1 MKTRLIFLITIFTI
15 ISIISNGQCKDSIYE
30 KFGTV
35 LPTQGGTWVANSI
48 IFGDSAKCPGLSCSL
63 SKQYYLNFNGF
74 GDYIRTPLI
83 PNPSNFSFWYKRSG
97 NASIYHQ
104 MIVETSPD
112 NTNWTTQSTITT
124 FTTNYVNV
132 NLAVNNVY
140 VRIRDNRGLSTDTKV
155 WYLDDIKWTWEANV
169 GVWTGGV
176 SSDWSNVSNW
186 CKGQIPTANDNVLI
200 PTGTPYNCVLSTIG
214 NCKDITIQS
223 GTTLTVGGTLKVGG
237 VITSTSNLYVR
248 AGTIELNGTST
259 QIIKG
264 SNLASNLLGNL
275 IVSNTSGV
283 SFGTVNTDT
292 LKLLNSITFTTT
304 NSTLTTGGALTL
316 CSSDTLTARIGEIGS
331 NRIIGDVVVERYI
344 PNHTK
349 AWQFLS
355 VPTVGATINSTW
367 QEGNVPLGNTN
378 AGYGALIT
386 GNFIGSDILFGSPSM
401 KIYNPTTNVWEGIT
415 STASLINTNK
425 GYMVFVRGD
434 RSVTSYTQPATSTIL
449 RTKGMLYTS
458 VDNPPPTINVL
469 ADKYE
474 SVNNFYTSAID
485 FSKLTRTGGVQNT
498 YYVWDPKLTSS
509 SVSVYGYG
517 AYQTFVW
524 NGVGYDVVPGGGSYT
539 NGNTNI
545 ESGLAFFVKSFAT
558 NGTISFTENSK
569 TVTSNLVTRNYSN
582 DMKLSTRLSVVQNG
596 NTILIDG
603 VLSKFGN
610 RYSNS
615 IDELDISKIGIGITE
630 SVSIIRN
637 GIKLTAEWRKNITTT
652 DTIFF
657 NFNQLKIQ
665 TYELNFQSENM
676 ENVNSVLVDNF
687 LGTTTPI
694 SLSDCPRILCS
705 VTSNT
710 ASAASNRFYLIISHK
725 KIQQIKEPVFNSG
738 TITASPNPVLTNIV
752 TVKLD
757 GFNVGKYKINIVDVI
772 GNIIFSKDI
781 FHMSTQSTH
790 TIQIGKG
797 YKGIYKLILSS
808 ENTKAQWINLII
820 K

>member
-1 MKTRLIFLITIFTI
+1 MRIYLTLLITIFTI
-15 ISIISNGQCKDSIYE
+15 ISLTSNGQCKDSIYE
-30 KFGTV
+30 KFGTT
-35 LPTQGGTWVANSI
+35 LPTQGGTWISNSI
-48 IFGDSAKCPGLSCSL
+48 IFGDSVKCPGLTCSF

-83 PNPSNFSFWYKRSG
+83 PNQSNFSFWYKRSG
-97 NASIYHQ
+97 SSSLYHQ

-124 FTTNYVNV
+124 FTTTYVKV
-132 NLAVNNVY
+132 SLVINNVY
-140 VRIRDNRGLSTDTKV
+140 VRIRDNRSLSTDTKV
-155 WYLDDIKWTWEANV
+155 WYLDDVKWDWENV

-176 SSDWSNVSNW
+176 SSDWDNASNW
-186 CKGQIPTANDNVLI
+186 CKGQIPTSTDNVLI
-200 PTGTPYNCVLSTIG
+200 PTGTLYNCVLSTIG
-214 NCKDITIQS
+214 NCKNLTIQS

-237 VITSTSNLYVR
+237 EITSTSNLNVR
-248 AGTIELNGTST
+248 SGTIELNGTSIQT
-259 QIIKG
+259 IKG
-264 SNLASNLLGNL
+264 SNLTSSLLGNL
-275 IVSNTSGV
+275 IVSNTSGI

-304 NSTLTTGGALTL
+304 NSTLTTGGSLTL

-331 NRIIGDVVVERYI
+331 NRIIGDVIVERCI
-344 PNHTK
+344 PNHIK

-355 VPTVGATINSTW
+355 VPTIGATINSTW
-367 QEGNVPLGNTN
+367 QEGNVPLGNIN
-378 AGYGALIT
+378 SGYGALIT

-401 KIYNPTTNVWEGIT
+401 KIYNSTTNVWEGIT
-415 STASLINTNK
+415 NTASLINTNK

-449 RTKGMLYTS
+449 RTKGMLYTP

-509 SVSVYGYG
+509 SVSTYGYG

-524 NGVGYDVVPGGGSYT
+524 NGVGYDVVPGGGSYA

-545 ESGLAFFVKSFAT
+545 ESGLAFFVKSFAS
-558 NGTISFTENSK
+558 NGTLSFTENSK
-569 TVTSNLVTRNYSN
+569 TTTSNLVTRNINN
-582 DMKLSTRLSVVQNG
+582 DMKLSTSLSVIQNG

-603 VLSKFGN
+603 VLSKFGS
-610 RYSNS
+610 RYSNT
-615 IDELDISKIGIGITE
+615 IDDLDISKIGIGITE
-630 SVSIIRN
+630 SISIIRN
-637 GIKLTAEWRKNITTT
+637 GIKLTSEWRKNITKN

-657 NFNQLKIQ
+657 NFNQLKIK

-676 ENVNSVLVDNF
+676 DNINSVLVDNF

-694 SLSDCPRILCS
+694 SLSDCPKILFS

-710 ASAASNRFYLIISHK
+710 ASASSNRFYIIISRK
-725 KIQQIKEPVFNSG
+725 NIQQIKENVFNSG
-738 TITASPNPVLTNIV
+738 TITASPNPVITDIV

-757 GFNVGKYKINIVDVI
+757 GFNLGKYKINIVDAI
-772 GNIIFSKDI
+772 GNIILSKYV
-781 FHMSTQSTH
+781 FHMSKQSTH

-797 YKGIYKLILSS
+797 FKGIYKLILNS